1 MAKTFLRSGNLDA
14 VLALGENGQPVY
26 ASALQIRETL
36 RLRRQ
41 SALTD
46 CLAIPQAND
55 RGDRLDW
62 YAPFSGR
69 VKSWLGAS
77 DHERRAALQHLTA
90 CQQDMQDLSTRAR
103 AAENPSMRLFGA
115 LLSKTLQFPD
125 QQYVYLVDGKPVIT
139 FWGFVDAQARSRDDA
154 LACLRDTLEENLPV
168 ALVEPPPA
176 VLPAAPVVA
185 EPEILAPPP
194 VPEPEILPEP
204 EPQPAAPVDA
214 QPVAPLPAR
223 RRFRVWYLLPPV
235 AIAAAVMMAV
245 LLHRQPSESTP
256 VATAKP
262 AATPATVP
270 APATPAVTAS
280 QPPVAAAPTEAA
292 SAPAVT
298 TPATLTPPAVTAT
311 AEARPDTQPQSA
323 ASTTETPPAAASAT
337 LASEATPT
345 VPAKPDDL
353 IVTPD
358 AVRDGQVQVIDG
370 RWRVTINQMPTP
382 TGKPP
387 VMRFQFKNGKGS
399 VQVTQGNTSCK
410 ADVSAA
416 MTSAGNLVIES
427 RYTAKCQNNSRY
439 RMPLLVC
446 HASIGAAQ
454 CEAQFAEDRV
464 FPMTIKRESK

>member
-1 MAKTFLRSGNLDA
+1 VAKTFLRSGNLDA

-41 SALTD
+41 SALAD
-46 CLAIPQAND
+46 CLAIPQANE

-77 DHERRAALQHLTA
+77 DHERRAALQQLTA

-139 FWGFVDAQARSRDDA
+139 FWGFVDAQARSRDDS

-168 ALVEPPPA
+168 ALVEPLPE
-176 VLPAAPVVA
+176 LPAAPVAVEPVIVA
-185 EPEILAPPP
+185 EPEPA
-194 VPEPEILPEP
+194 PEPEEEPLPVAATAEP
-204 EPQPAAPVDA
+204 EPVAPVT
-214 QPVAPLPAR
+214 AR

-235 AIAAAVMMAV
+235 AIAAAVTVAV
-245 LLHRQPSESTP
+245 LLHRPEPVATP
-256 VATAKP
+256 VASTKP
-262 AATPATVP
+262 AAAPATVS
-270 APATPAVTAS
+270 APAAVSTPASAANQAPAAAT
-280 QPPVAAAPTEAA
+280 PVAAPSATTPAETAAAEKQPESQPQKPASAGTTEAA
-292 SAPAVT
+292 P
-298 TPATLTPPAVTAT
+298 
-311 AEARPDTQPQSA
+311 A
-323 ASTTETPPAAASAT
+323 ASSAT
-337 LASEATPT
+337 LASVVTPP

-358 AVRDGQVQVIDG
+358 AVREGQVQVIDG
-370 RWRVTINQMPTP
+370 RWRVTIDQMPTP

-399 VQVTQGNTSCK
+399 VQVAQGNTTCK

-427 RYTAKCQNNSRY
+427 RYTAKCQNKSRY

-446 HASIGAAQ
+446 HASMGAAV
-454 CEAQFAEDRV
+454 CEAQYAEDRV

>member
-41 SALTD
+41 GALAD
-46 CLAIPQAND
+46 CLAIPQANE

-69 VKSWLGAS
+69 VKSWLSAS
-77 DHERRAALQHLTA
+77 DHERRAALQQLTA

-168 ALVEPPPA
+168 ALAEPLPE
-176 VLPAAPVVA
+176 LPAAPVAAEPVIVA
-185 EPEILAPPP
+185 EPEPA
-194 VPEPEILPEP
+194 PEPEEEPLPVAAAAEP
-204 EPQPAAPVDA
+204 EPVAPVA
-214 QPVAPLPAR
+214 AR

-235 AIAAAVMMAV
+235 AIAAAVTVAV
-245 LLHRQPSESTP
+245 LLHRPEPVATP
-256 VATAKP
+256 VASRKP
-262 AATPATVP
+262 AAAPATV
-270 APATPAVTAS
+270 
-280 QPPVAAAPTEAA
+280 
-292 SAPAVT
+292 SAPAAVSTPTPAAATPIATPSAT
-298 TPATLTPPAVTAT
+298 TPAETAT
-311 AEARPDTQPQSA
+311 AEKQPDSQPQKPASAGTTEASPA
-323 ASTTETPPAAASAT
+323 ASSAT
-337 LASEATPT
+337 LASVVTPP

-358 AVRDGQVQVIDG
+358 AVREGQVQVIDG
-370 RWRVTINQMPTP
+370 RWRVTIDQMPTP

-399 VQVTQGNTSCK
+399 VQVAQGNTSCK

-446 HASIGAAQ
+446 HASMGAAV
-454 CEAQFAEDRV
+454 CEAQYAEDRV

>member
-41 SALTD
+41 SALAD
-46 CLAIPQAND
+46 CLAIPQANE

-77 DHERRAALQHLTA
+77 DHERRAALQQLTA

-168 ALVEPPPA
+168 ALVEPLPE
-176 VLPAAPVVA
+176 LPAAPVIA
-185 EPEILAPPP
+185 EPEIIT
-194 VPEPEILPEP
+194 EPEP
-204 EPQPAAPVDA
+204 EPVAEPLPVAAPVEA
-214 QPVAPLPAR
+214 QPATPVAAR

-235 AIAAAVMMAV
+235 AIAAAVTVAV
-245 LLHRQPSESTP
+245 LLHRSEPVKTP

-262 AATPATVP
+262 ASAPATVSTPAPAATPA
-270 APATPAVTAS
+270 
-280 QPPVAAAPTEAA
+280 PVAA
-292 SAPAVT
+292 
-298 TPATLTPPAVTAT
+298 TPSVTPPAEQA
-311 AEARPDTQPQSA
+311 APEKLPESQPQKPA
-323 ASTTETPPAAASAT
+323 NTTTDTAPADASAT
-337 LASEATPT
+337 LATTAP

-358 AVRDGQVQVIDG
+358 AVRDGQVRVIDG
-370 RWRVTINQMPTP
+370 RWRVTIDQMPTP

-399 VQVTQGNTSCK
+399 VQIAQGNTTCK

-446 HASIGAAQ
+446 HASIGAAV
-454 CEAQFAEDRV
+454 CEAQYADDRV

>member
-1 MAKTFLRSGNLDA
+1 MRSGNLDA

-41 SALTD
+41 SALAD
-46 CLAIPQAND
+46 CLAIPQANE

-77 DHERRAALQHLTA
+77 DHERRAALQQLTA

-168 ALVEPPPA
+168 ALVEPLPE
-176 VLPAAPVVA
+176 LPAAPVIA
-185 EPEILAPPP
+185 EPEIIA
-194 VPEPEILPEP
+194 EPEP
-204 EPQPAAPVDA
+204 EPESVAEPLPVAAPVEA
-214 QPVAPLPAR
+214 QPATPVAAR

-235 AIAAAVMMAV
+235 AIAAAVTVAV
-245 LLHRQPSESTP
+245 LLHRSEPVKTP

-262 AATPATVP
+262 ASAPATVP
-270 APATPAVTAS
+270 TPAPAATPAPVAATPSVTPPAEQAAPEKLPESQPQKPANTTTDTAPATS
-280 QPPVAAAPTEAA
+280 
-292 SAPAVT
+292 
-298 TPATLTPPAVTAT
+298 
-311 AEARPDTQPQSA
+311 
-323 ASTTETPPAAASAT
+323 SAT
-337 LASEATPT
+337 LATTVTAP

-358 AVRDGQVQVIDG
+358 AVRDGQVRVIDG
-370 RWRVTINQMPTP
+370 RWRVTIDQMPTP

-399 VQVTQGNTSCK
+399 VQIAQGNTTCK

-427 RYTAKCQNNSRY
+427 RYTAKCQNSSRY

-446 HASIGAAQ
+446 HASIGAAV
-454 CEAQFAEDRV
+454 CEAQYADDRV

>member
-1 MAKTFLRSGNLDA
+1 VAKTFLRSGNLDA

-41 SALTD
+41 SALAD
-46 CLAIPQAND
+46 CLAIPQANE

-77 DHERRAALQHLTA
+77 DHERRAALQQLTA

-168 ALVEPPPA
+168 ALVEPLPE
-176 VLPAAPVVA
+176 LPAAPVIA
-185 EPEILAPPP
+185 EPVMIAE
-194 VPEPEILPEP
+194 PEP
-204 EPQPAAPVDA
+204 EPEPVAEPLPVAAPVEA
-214 QPVAPLPAR
+214 QPATPVAAR

-235 AIAAAVMMAV
+235 AIAAAVTVAV
-245 LLHRQPSESTP
+245 LLHRSEPVKTP

-262 AATPATVP
+262 ASAPATVP
-270 APATPAVTAS
+270 TPAPAATPAPVAATPSVTPPAEQAAPEKLPESQPQKPANTTTDTAPATS
-280 QPPVAAAPTEAA
+280 
-292 SAPAVT
+292 
-298 TPATLTPPAVTAT
+298 
-311 AEARPDTQPQSA
+311 
-323 ASTTETPPAAASAT
+323 SAT
-337 LASEATPT
+337 LATTVTAP

-358 AVRDGQVQVIDG
+358 AVRDGQVRVIDG
-370 RWRVTINQMPTP
+370 RWRVTIDQMPTP

-399 VQVTQGNTSCK
+399 VQIAQGNTTCK

-446 HASIGAAQ
+446 HASIGAAV
-454 CEAQFAEDRV
+454 CEAQYADDRV

>member
-41 SALTD
+41 SALAD
-46 CLAIPQAND
+46 CLAIPQANE

-77 DHERRAALQHLTA
+77 DHERRAALQQLTA

-168 ALVEPPPA
+168 ALVEPLPE
-176 VLPAAPVVA
+176 LPAAPVIAEPVMIAEPEPEAVA
-185 EPEILAPPP
+185 EPLP
-194 VPEPEILPEP
+194 V
-204 EPQPAAPVDA
+204 AAPVEA
-214 QPVAPLPAR
+214 QPVTPVAAR

-235 AIAAAVMMAV
+235 AIAAAVMVAV
-245 LLHRQPSESTP
+245 LLHRSEPVKTP

-262 AATPATVP
+262 ALAPATVSTPAPAATPA
-270 APATPAVTAS
+270 
-280 QPPVAAAPTEAA
+280 PVAA
-292 SAPAVT
+292 
-298 TPATLTPPAVTAT
+298 TPSVTPPAEQTVPEKLPESQPQKPATNATDTAPADVSANLATTVTA
-311 AEARPDTQPQSA
+311 P
-323 ASTTETPPAAASAT
+323 
-337 LASEATPT
+337 

-358 AVRDGQVQVIDG
+358 AVRDGQVRVIDG
-370 RWRVTINQMPTP
+370 RWRVTIDQMPTP

-399 VQVTQGNTSCK
+399 VQIAQGNTTCK

-446 HASIGAAQ
+446 HASIGAAV
-454 CEAQFAEDRV
+454 CEAQYADDRV

>member
-41 SALTD
+41 GALAD

-69 VKSWLGAS
+69 MKSWLAAS

-90 CQQDMQDLSTRAR
+90 CQQDMQALSTRAR

-115 LLSKTLQFPD
+115 LLSKSLQFPD

-154 LACLRDTLEENLPV
+154 LACLRDTLEESLPPL
-168 ALVEPPPA
+168 LVEPPPA
-176 VLPAAPVVA
+176 PVAEPVSIEPVPAEPLPVEPEPEAEPVIVPAAPAAVT
-185 EPEILAPPP
+185 
-194 VPEPEILPEP
+194 
-204 EPQPAAPVDA
+204 PAAPA
-214 QPVAPLPAR
+214 AAG
-223 RRFRVWYLLPPV
+223 RFRVWMIVPPL
-235 AIAAAVMMAV
+235 AIAAAVVVAV
-245 LLHRQPSESTP
+245 LLHRPQPVSI
-256 VATAKP
+256 P
-262 AATPATVP
+262 AAPSATLAAVPAVRPPAVVNAAEKLAATLPQKPATVN
-270 APATPAVTAS
+270 
-280 QPPVAAAPTEAA
+280 AAAAA
-292 SAPAVT
+292 
-298 TPATLTPPAVTAT
+298 
-311 AEARPDTQPQSA
+311 
-323 ASTTETPPAAASAT
+323 PAAASAT
-337 LASEATPT
+337 LASVVTPA
-345 VPAKPDDL
+345 VPARPDDL

-358 AVRDGQVQVIDG
+358 AVRDGQVEVIDG
-370 RWRVTINQMPTP
+370 RWRVTLGSMPTA
-382 TGKPP
+382 TGKPA
-387 VMRFQFKNGKGS
+387 VMHFQFKNGKGS
-399 VQVTQGNTSCK
+399 VQIVQDHTRCK

-427 RYTAKCQNNSRY
+427 RYTAKCENKSRY
-439 RMPLLVC
+439 RMPLLIC
-446 HASIGAAQ
+446 HASIGAAV
-454 CEAQFAEDRV
+454 CEAQYADDRV

>member
-1 MAKTFLRSGNLDA
+1 VAKTILRSGNLDA

-41 SALTD
+41 GALAD
-46 CLAIPQAND
+46 CLAIPQANE

-77 DHERRAALQHLTA
+77 DHERRAALQQLTA
-90 CQQDMQDLSTRAR
+90 CQQDMQELSTRAR

-154 LACLRDTLEENLPV
+154 LACLRDTLEENLP
-168 ALVEPPPA
+168 ATLVEPLPE
-176 VLPAAPVVA
+176 LPAAPVVA
-185 EPEILAPPP
+185 EPVVIAE
-194 VPEPEILPEP
+194 PEPESTPEP
-204 EPQPAAPVDA
+204 EVVAEPLPVAASAEPQPVT
-214 QPVAPLPAR
+214 PVAAR

-235 AIAAAVMMAV
+235 AIAAAVTVAV
-245 LLHRQPSESTP
+245 LLHKPEPVVTP
-256 VATAKP
+256 VATTKP
-262 AATPATVP
+262 
-270 APATPAVTAS
+270 
-280 QPPVAAAPTEAA
+280 
-292 SAPAVT
+292 VT
-298 TPATLTPPAVTAT
+298 TPAPVSTPAPAATQAPVAATPSAAPSATTPAETAT
-311 AEARPDTQPQSA
+311 TEKQPESLPQKPASAGTTEAAPA
-323 ASTTETPPAAASAT
+323 ASSAT
-337 LASEATPT
+337 LASVVTPP
-345 VPAKPDDL
+345 VPAKADDL

-358 AVRDGQVQVIDG
+358 AVREGQVQVIDG
-370 RWRVTINQMPTP
+370 RWRVTIDQMQTP

-387 VMRFQFKNGKGS
+387 VMRFQFKNGKGT
-399 VQVTQGNTSCK
+399 VQVAQGNTTCK

-446 HASIGAAQ
+446 HASMGAAV
-454 CEAQFAEDRV
+454 CEAQYADDRV

>member
-41 SALTD
+41 SALAD
-46 CLAIPQAND
+46 CLAIPQANE

-77 DHERRAALQHLTA
+77 DHERRAALQQLTA

-168 ALVEPPPA
+168 ALVEPLPE
-176 VLPAAPVVA
+176 LPAAPVIA
-185 EPEILAPPP
+185 EPEIIT
-194 VPEPEILPEP
+194 EPEP
-204 EPQPAAPVDA
+204 EPVAEPLPVAAPVEA
-214 QPVAPLPAR
+214 QPATPVAAR

-235 AIAAAVMMAV
+235 AIAAAVTVAV
-245 LLHRQPSESTP
+245 LLHRSEPVKTP

-262 AATPATVP
+262 ASAPATVP
-270 APATPAVTAS
+270 TP
-280 QPPVAAAPTEAA
+280 
-292 SAPAVT
+292 APAVT
-298 TPATLTPPAVTAT
+298 PAPVAATPSVTPPAEQA
-311 AEARPDTQPQSA
+311 APEKLPESQPQKPA
-323 ASTTETPPAAASAT
+323 NTTTDTAPADASAT
-337 LASEATPT
+337 LATTVTAP

-358 AVRDGQVQVIDG
+358 AVRDGQVRVIDG
-370 RWRVTINQMPTP
+370 RWRVTIDQMPTP

-399 VQVTQGNTSCK
+399 VQIAQGNTTCK

-446 HASIGAAQ
+446 HASIGAAV
-454 CEAQFAEDRV
+454 CEAQYADDRV

>member
-41 SALTD
+41 SALAD
-46 CLAIPQAND
+46 CLAIPQANE

-77 DHERRAALQHLTA
+77 DHERRVALQQLTA

-168 ALVEPPPA
+168 TLVEPLPE
-176 VLPAAPVVA
+176 LPAAPVAVEPVIVA
-185 EPEILAPPP
+185 EPEPA
-194 VPEPEILPEP
+194 PEPEEEPLPVAAAVAP
-204 EPQPAAPVDA
+204 E
-214 QPVAPLPAR
+214 PVAPVAAR

-235 AIAAAVMMAV
+235 AIAAAVTVAV
-245 LLHRQPSESTP
+245 LLHRPEPVATP
-256 VATAKP
+256 VASTKPAAAPAVVSAPAAVSTPASAASQAPAAATP
-262 AATPATVP
+262 AATPA
-270 APATPAVTAS
+270 A
-280 QPPVAAAPTEAA
+280 
-292 SAPAVT
+292 T
-298 TPATLTPPAVTAT
+298 TPAETAT
-311 AEARPDTQPQSA
+311 AEKQPESQPQKPASAGTTEAAPA
-323 ASTTETPPAAASAT
+323 ASSAT
-337 LASEATPT
+337 LASAVTPP

-358 AVRDGQVQVIDG
+358 AVREGQVQVIDG
-370 RWRVTINQMPTP
+370 RWRVTIDQMPTP

-399 VQVTQGNTSCK
+399 VQVAQGNTTCK

-427 RYTAKCQNNSRY
+427 RYTAKCQNSSRY

-446 HASIGAAQ
+446 HASMGAAV
-454 CEAQFAEDRV
+454 CEAQYAEDRV

>member
-1 MAKTFLRSGNLDA
+1 MAKTFLRSGKLDA

-41 SALTD
+41 GALAD
-46 CLAIPQAND
+46 CLAIPQANE

-77 DHERRAALQHLTA
+77 DHERRAALQQLTA

-103 AAENPSMRLFGA
+103 AAENPAMRLFGA

-168 ALVEPPPA
+168 ALVEPLPE
-176 VLPAAPVVA
+176 LPAAPVVA
-185 EPEILAPPP
+185 EPVLMAEP
-194 VPEPEILPEP
+194 VPEAVE
-204 EPQPAAPVDA
+204 EPQPVVITPEPVQQKPA
-214 QPVAPLPAR
+214 PAR
-223 RRFRVWYLLPPV
+223 RRFRIGYLLPPV
-235 AIAAAVMMAV
+235 AIVAAVVVAV
-245 LLHRQPSESTP
+245 LLHRPASEAPVESAKVSAKPATAP
-256 VATAKP
+256 VAAASPTPAAAP
-262 AATPATVP
+262 AQVAATPAI
-270 APATPAVTAS
+270 APPAVMAAAEKLPETLPQKPAS
-280 QPPVAAAPTEAA
+280 VAATEAA
-292 SAPAVT
+292 
-298 TPATLTPPAVTAT
+298 
-311 AEARPDTQPQSA
+311 
-323 ASTTETPPAAASAT
+323 PAAASAT
-337 LASEATPT
+337 LASVLTPA
-345 VPAKPDDL
+345 VPARPDDL

-358 AVRDGQVQVIDG
+358 AVREGQVQVIDG
-370 RWRVTINQMPTP
+370 RWRVTIDQMPTP

-427 RYTAKCQNNSRY
+427 RYTAKCQNSSRY

-446 HASIGAAQ
+446 HASIGAAV
-454 CEAQFAEDRV
+454 CEAQYAEDRI

>member
-1 MAKTFLRSGNLDA
+1 VAKTFLRSGNLDA

-41 SALTD
+41 SALAD
-46 CLAIPQAND
+46 CLAIPQANE

-77 DHERRAALQHLTA
+77 DHERRAALQQLTA

-168 ALVEPPPA
+168 ALVEPLPE
-176 VLPAAPVVA
+176 LPAAPVIA
-185 EPEILAPPP
+185 EPEIIA
-194 VPEPEILPEP
+194 EPEP
-204 EPQPAAPVDA
+204 EPESVAEPLPVAAPVEA
-214 QPVAPLPAR
+214 QPATPVAAR

-235 AIAAAVMMAV
+235 AIAAAVTVAV
-245 LLHRQPSESTP
+245 LLHGSEPVKTP

-262 AATPATVP
+262 ASAPATVSTLAP
-270 APATPAVTAS
+270 APA
-280 QPPVAAAPTEAA
+280 PVAA
-292 SAPAVT
+292 
-298 TPATLTPPAVTAT
+298 TPSVTPPAEQA
-311 AEARPDTQPQSA
+311 APEKLPESQPQKPA
-323 ASTTETPPAAASAT
+323 NTTTDTAPATSSAT
-337 LASEATPT
+337 LATTVTAP

-358 AVRDGQVQVIDG
+358 AVRDGQVRVIDG
-370 RWRVTINQMPTP
+370 RWRVTIDPMPTP

-399 VQVTQGNTSCK
+399 VQIAQGNTTCK

-446 HASIGAAQ
+446 HASIGAAV
-454 CEAQFAEDRV
+454 CEAQYADDRV

>member
-41 SALTD
+41 SALAD
-46 CLAIPQAND
+46 CLAIPQANE

-77 DHERRAALQHLTA
+77 DHERRAALQQLTA

-168 ALVEPPPA
+168 ALVEPLPE
-176 VLPAAPVVA
+176 LPAAPVIA
-185 EPEILAPPP
+185 EPEIIA
-194 VPEPEILPEP
+194 EPEP
-204 EPQPAAPVDA
+204 EPESVAEPLPVAAPVEA
-214 QPVAPLPAR
+214 QPATPVAAR

-235 AIAAAVMMAV
+235 AIAAAVTVAV
-245 LLHRQPSESTP
+245 LLHRSEPVKTP

-262 AATPATVP
+262 ASAPATVP
-270 APATPAVTAS
+270 TPAPAATPAPVAATPSVTPPAEQAAPEKLPESQPQKPANTTTDTAPATS
-280 QPPVAAAPTEAA
+280 
-292 SAPAVT
+292 
-298 TPATLTPPAVTAT
+298 
-311 AEARPDTQPQSA
+311 
-323 ASTTETPPAAASAT
+323 SAT
-337 LASEATPT
+337 LATTVTAP

-358 AVRDGQVQVIDG
+358 AVRDGQVRVIDG
-370 RWRVTINQMPTP
+370 RWRVTIDQMPTP

-399 VQVTQGNTSCK
+399 VQITQGNTTCK

-427 RYTAKCQNNSRY
+427 RYTAKCQNSSRY

-446 HASIGAAQ
+446 HASIGAAV
-454 CEAQFAEDRV
+454 CEAQYADDRV

>member
-1 MAKTFLRSGNLDA
+1 VAKTFLRSGNLDA

-41 SALTD
+41 SALAD
-46 CLAIPQAND
+46 CLAIPQANE

-77 DHERRAALQHLTA
+77 DHERRAALQQLTA

-168 ALVEPPPA
+168 ALVEPLPE
-176 VLPAAPVVA
+176 LPAAPVIA
-185 EPEILAPPP
+185 EPVMIAE
-194 VPEPEILPEP
+194 PEP
-204 EPQPAAPVDA
+204 EPEPVAEPLPVAAPVEA
-214 QPVAPLPAR
+214 QPATPVAAR

-235 AIAAAVMMAV
+235 AIAAAVTVSV
-245 LLHRQPSESTP
+245 LLHRSEPVKTP

-262 AATPATVP
+262 ASAPATVSTPAPAATPA
-270 APATPAVTAS
+270 
-280 QPPVAAAPTEAA
+280 PVAA
-292 SAPAVT
+292 
-298 TPATLTPPAVTAT
+298 TPSVTPPAEQA
-311 AEARPDTQPQSA
+311 APEKLPESQPQKPA
-323 ASTTETPPAAASAT
+323 NTTTDTAPADASAT
-337 LASEATPT
+337 LATTVTAP

-358 AVRDGQVQVIDG
+358 AVRDGQVRVIDG
-370 RWRVTINQMPTP
+370 RWRVTIDQMPTP

-399 VQVTQGNTSCK
+399 VQIAQGNTTCK

-446 HASIGAAQ
+446 HASIGAAV
-454 CEAQFAEDRV
+454 CEAQYADDRV

>member
-41 SALTD
+41 SALAD
-46 CLAIPQAND
+46 CLAIPQANE

-77 DHERRAALQHLTA
+77 DHERRAALQQLTA

-168 ALVEPPPA
+168 ALVEPLPE
-176 VLPAAPVVA
+176 LPAAPVIA
-185 EPEILAPPP
+185 EPVMIAE
-194 VPEPEILPEP
+194 PEP
-204 EPQPAAPVDA
+204 EPEAVTEPLPVVAPAEP
-214 QPVAPLPAR
+214 QPVAPVAAR
-223 RRFRVWYLLPPV
+223 RRFRVWTLLLPV
-235 AIAAAVMMAV
+235 AIAAAVMVAV
-245 LLHRQPSESTP
+245 LLHRSEPVKTPVTTAKTVSPPATVSTP
-256 VATAKP
+256 AP
-262 AATPATVP
+262 AATPA
-270 APATPAVTAS
+270 
-280 QPPVAAAPTEAA
+280 PVAA
-292 SAPAVT
+292 
-298 TPATLTPPAVTAT
+298 TPSVTPPAEQPAP
-311 AEARPDTQPQSA
+311 EKLPESQPQKPA
-323 ASTTETPPAAASAT
+323 TTNTDTAPADASAT
-337 LASEATPT
+337 LATTVTAP

-358 AVRDGQVQVIDG
+358 AVRDGQVRVIDG
-370 RWRVTINQMPTP
+370 RWRVTIDQMPTP

-399 VQVTQGNTSCK
+399 VQIAQGNTTCK

-446 HASIGAAQ
+446 HASIGAAV
-454 CEAQFAEDRV
+454 CEAQYADDRV

>member
-1 MAKTFLRSGNLDA
+1 MAKTFLRSGKLDA

-41 SALTD
+41 GALAD
-46 CLAIPQAND
+46 CLAIPQANE

-77 DHERRAALQHLTA
+77 DHERRAALQQLTA

-103 AAENPSMRLFGA
+103 AAENPAMRLFGA
-115 LLSKTLQFPD
+115 LLSKSLQFPD

-168 ALVEPPPA
+168 ALVEPLPE
-176 VLPAAPVVA
+176 LPAAPVVA
-185 EPEILAPPP
+185 EPVLMAEP
-194 VPEPEILPEP
+194 VPEAVE
-204 EPQPAAPVDA
+204 EPQPVVITPEPVQQKPA
-214 QPVAPLPAR
+214 PAR
-223 RRFRVWYLLPPV
+223 RRFRIGYLLPPV
-235 AIAAAVMMAV
+235 AIAAAVVVAV
-245 LLHRQPSESTP
+245 LLHRPASEAP
-256 VATAKP
+256 VESAKVSAKP
-262 AATPATVP
+262 ATTPAAAASPTPAAAPAQVAATPAI
-270 APATPAVTAS
+270 APPAVMAAAEKLPETLPQKPAS
-280 QPPVAAAPTEAA
+280 VAATEAA
-292 SAPAVT
+292 
-298 TPATLTPPAVTAT
+298 
-311 AEARPDTQPQSA
+311 
-323 ASTTETPPAAASAT
+323 PAAASAT
-337 LASEATPT
+337 LASVVTPA
-345 VPAKPDDL
+345 VPARPDDL

-358 AVRDGQVQVIDG
+358 AVREGQVQVIDG

-427 RYTAKCQNNSRY
+427 RYTAKCQNSSRY

-446 HASIGAAQ
+446 HASIGAAV
-454 CEAQFAEDRV
+454 CEAQYAEDRI

>member
-41 SALTD
+41 SALAD
-46 CLAIPQAND
+46 CLAIPQANE

-77 DHERRAALQHLTA
+77 DHERRAALQQLTA

-168 ALVEPPPA
+168 ALVEPLPE
-176 VLPAAPVVA
+176 LPAAPVIA
-185 EPEILAPPP
+185 EPVMIAE
-194 VPEPEILPEP
+194 PEP
-204 EPQPAAPVDA
+204 EPEAMAEPLPVAAPVEA
-214 QPVAPLPAR
+214 QPATPVAAR

-235 AIAAAVMMAV
+235 AIAAAVTVAV
-245 LLHRQPSESTP
+245 LLHGSEPVKTP

-262 AATPATVP
+262 ASAPATVSTP
-270 APATPAVTAS
+270 APAPA
-280 QPPVAAAPTEAA
+280 PVAA
-292 SAPAVT
+292 
-298 TPATLTPPAVTAT
+298 TPSVTPPAEQA
-311 AEARPDTQPQSA
+311 APEKLPESQPQKPA
-323 ASTTETPPAAASAT
+323 NTTTDTAPADASAT
-337 LASEATPT
+337 LATTVTAP

-358 AVRDGQVQVIDG
+358 AVRDGQVRVIDG
-370 RWRVTINQMPTP
+370 RWRVTIDQMPTP

-399 VQVTQGNTSCK
+399 VQIAQGNTTCK

-446 HASIGAAQ
+446 HASIGAAV
-454 CEAQFAEDRV
+454 CEAQYADDRV

>member
-1 MAKTFLRSGNLDA
+1 VAKTFLRSGNLDA

-41 SALTD
+41 SALAD
-46 CLAIPQAND
+46 CLAIPQANE

-77 DHERRAALQHLTA
+77 DHERRAALQQLTA

-168 ALVEPPPA
+168 ALVEPLPE
-176 VLPAAPVVA
+176 LPAAPIIA
-185 EPEILAPPP
+185 EPVMITE
-194 VPEPEILPEP
+194 PEP
-204 EPQPAAPVDA
+204 EPEAMAEPLPVAAPVEA
-214 QPVAPLPAR
+214 QPMTPVAAR

-235 AIAAAVMMAV
+235 AIAAAVMVAV
-245 LLHRQPSESTP
+245 LLHRSEPVKTP

-262 AATPATVP
+262 ASAPATVSTPAPAATPA
-270 APATPAVTAS
+270 
-280 QPPVAAAPTEAA
+280 PVAA
-292 SAPAVT
+292 
-298 TPATLTPPAVTAT
+298 TPSVTPPAEQTAPEKLPESQPQKPATNATDTAPADVSANLAATVTA
-311 AEARPDTQPQSA
+311 P
-323 ASTTETPPAAASAT
+323 
-337 LASEATPT
+337 

-358 AVRDGQVQVIDG
+358 AVRDGQVRVIDG
-370 RWRVTINQMPTP
+370 RWRVTIDQMPTP

-399 VQVTQGNTSCK
+399 VQIAQGNTTCK

-446 HASIGAAQ
+446 HASIGAAV
-454 CEAQFAEDRV
+454 CEAQYADDRV